1 MEVSEAITVPFV
13 FVTEKR
19 LAFYGGAGADSR
31 KTVGFGSFTT
41 QTLAPKSVLYG
52 FAERVPLNMRLW
64 DRGQQVRVE
73 GTQYAY
79 DMGPRSENRPL
90 YFINCVD
97 PRRFHTR
104 YPEWKRSNCDW
115 VREGDYLAIQITR
128 LVHEG
133 DQLLLPQY
141 MNL

>member
-1 MEVSEAITVPFV
+1 MEVPEAITMPFV
-13 FVTEKR
+13 CVTEKR
-19 LAFYGGAGADSR
+19 LAFYGGADFDSR
-31 KTVGFGSFTT
+31 KTVGFGSFAM
-41 QTLAPKSVLYG
+41 QTLASKSILYG
-52 FAERVPLNMRLW
+52 FAKAVPLNMRLW

-79 DMGPRSENRPL
+79 DMGPRSEDRSL
-90 YFINCVD
+90 YFVNCVD
-97 PRRFHTR
+97 PRRFHSR
-104 YPEWKRSNCDW
+104 YPQWKRSNCDW
-115 VREGDYLAIQITR
+115 VREGAYLALRITR